1 MRTPSASSAWLHA
14 LARRIHFYAGILV
27 APFIAVAAASGA
39 LYALAPQIEKMAYSH
54 VLTAPATET
63 RLNLDEQVAAA
74 NAYAG
79 QESPVAVR
87 PAVAPGT
94 TTRVMYADETLGE
107 STTRTIFLDPGTGQ
121 VLGEYPVYGSS
132 GALPF
137 RTWVSGLHRNLH
149 LGEVGRIYSELAA
162 SWLWVIA
169 ISGLVLWGLRAR
181 RLSRGKDALAPR
193 RGLRG
198 YLRTLSRHSALGFW
212 VALGLLFLSAT
223 GLTWSTYAGANV
235 SDLRAALS
243 WTTPSVSTSLTG
255 AATDS
260 SDSADHAA
268 PASGSSTGAPITL
281 PVTSYT
287 KVLSAARAVNIDSVN
302 LEIRPGADA
311 ETAWVVQET
320 QRFYPTQVDSVAINP
335 YTYKVVDRTDF
346 ADYPLAAKL
355 TRWGIDLHM
364 GVHLGWVNQLVMFG
378 LALATLA
385 LSAWGYVMWWQRRP
399 RSGGKVGP
407 APTLA
412 SVRQVPFWVWV
423 LLLSGTLAVG
433 FFLPVLGA
441 SLLVFVV
448 ADLAVQAIRWL
459 MLRSRL

>member
-14 LARRIHFYAGILV
+14 LARRLHFYAGILV

-39 LYALAPQIEKMAYSH
+39 LYALAPQIEKVAYSH
-54 VLTAPATET
+54 VLTAEVTET
-63 RLNLDEQVAAA
+63 RLNLDDQVTAA

-107 STTRTIFLDPGTGQ
+107 STTRAVFLDPGTGQ

-149 LGEVGRIYSELAA
+149 LGETGRLYSELAA

-169 ISGLVLWGLRAR
+169 VSGLVLWGLRAR
-181 RLSRGKDALAPR
+181 RLKRGKDAFVPR

-198 YLRTLSRHSALGFW
+198 YLRTLSRHSTAGFW
-212 VALGLLFLSAT
+212 LAAGLLFLSAT
-223 GLTWSTYAGANV
+223 GLTWSQYAGANV
-235 SDLRAALS
+235 SELRAALS
-243 WTTPSVSTSLTG
+243 WTTPAVSTSLTG
-255 AATDS
+255 VATDS
-260 SDSADHAA
+260 SGSADHADHAA
-268 PASGSSTGAPITL
+268 PAAGGSADSPNAL
-281 PVTSYT
+281 PGTSYV
-287 KVLSAARAVNIDSVN
+287 KVLSAAQAVNIDSVN
-302 LEIRPGADA
+302 LEIRPSQDP

-320 QRFYPTQVDSVAINP
+320 QRFYPTQVDAVAIDP
-335 YTYKVVDRTDF
+335 YTYTAIDRTDF

-364 GVHLGWVNQLVMFG
+364 GTHFGLANQLVLFV

-385 LSAWGYVMWWQRRP
+385 LCAWGYLMWWQRRP
-399 RSGGKVGP
+399 RGARTWGSVP
-407 APTLA
+407 PLTSLA
-412 SVRQVPFWVWV
+412 QVPLPVW
-423 LLLSGTLAVG
+423 LLLVAAAVAVG
-433 FFLPVLGA
+433 LFLPLLGL
-441 SLLVFVV
+441 SLLAFTVC
-448 ADLAVQAIRWL
+448 DLLIYA
-459 MLRSRL
+459 LRRKA